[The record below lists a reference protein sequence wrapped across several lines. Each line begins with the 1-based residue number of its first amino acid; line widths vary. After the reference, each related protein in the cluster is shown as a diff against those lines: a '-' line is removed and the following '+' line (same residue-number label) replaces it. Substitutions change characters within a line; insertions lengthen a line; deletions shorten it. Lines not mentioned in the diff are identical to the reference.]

1 MAELQAIAGTSAK
14 WEQVWPAFVVIRL
27 RGLVRPLDS
36 HGAACVPTP
45 KMKLKPLFQKEIF
58 LLLSERSERTCKAQ
72 ALQL

>member
-36 HGAACVPTP
+36 QNAACVPMPP
-45 KMKLKPLFQKEIF
+45 KNFNVLFLKGF
-58 LLLSERSERTCKAQ
+58 L
-72 ALQL
+72 